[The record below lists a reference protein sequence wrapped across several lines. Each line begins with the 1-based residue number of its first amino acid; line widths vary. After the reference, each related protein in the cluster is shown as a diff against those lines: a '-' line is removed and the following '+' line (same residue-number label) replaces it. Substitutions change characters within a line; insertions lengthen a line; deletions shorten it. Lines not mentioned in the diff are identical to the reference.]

1 MFYVLCRETTRQT
14 DRQQSLS
21 TARWGHWL
29 MGFLL
34 HRLRGLDRLG
44 LGRAGFVLSILA
56 IALRSTGTGPALAN
70 IENEGDIAADLEF

>member
-1 MFYVLCRETTRQT
+1 MSYAGRQLDRQT
-14 DRQQSLS
+14 GNNHSVRLGGAIGS
-21 TARWGHWL
+21 W
-29 MGFLL
+29 GFLL

-56 IALRSTGTGPALAN
+56 IALRSTGTGPAQAN